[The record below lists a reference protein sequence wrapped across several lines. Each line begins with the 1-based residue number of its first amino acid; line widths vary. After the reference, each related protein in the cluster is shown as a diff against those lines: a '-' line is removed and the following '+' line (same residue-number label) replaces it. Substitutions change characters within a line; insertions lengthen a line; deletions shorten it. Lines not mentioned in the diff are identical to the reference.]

1 MGEVHP
7 TRVISLGD
15 EKKDAAVDGSNQMT
29 YVRTLS
35 SAHRPFLHPILTVSI
50 GGPPHFSQF
59 FLLCQSLSELAYSPH
74 HTHPHHLFRQ
84 RRQKDKTTRRMSS
97 RFENRNSGERAQLSD
112 IENNKEQSRTER
124 PAVLD
129 CCYKTMT

>member
-1 MGEVHP
+1 
-7 TRVISLGD
+7 
-15 EKKDAAVDGSNQMT
+15 
-29 YVRTLS
+29 
-35 SAHRPFLHPILTVSI
+35 
-50 GGPPHFSQF
+50 
-59 FLLCQSLSELAYSPH
+59 
-74 HTHPHHLFRQ
+74 
-84 RRQKDKTTRRMSS
+84 MSS

>member
-59 FLLCQSLSELAYSPH
+59 LFHCVSLYLNL
-74 HTHPHHLFRQ
+74 HTAH
-84 RRQKDKTTRRMSS
+84 TTRTHTTSS
-97 RFENRNSGERAQLSD
+97 DRDAKKIKQHGE
-112 IENNKEQSRTER
+112 
-124 PAVLD
+124 
-129 CCYKTMT
+129 